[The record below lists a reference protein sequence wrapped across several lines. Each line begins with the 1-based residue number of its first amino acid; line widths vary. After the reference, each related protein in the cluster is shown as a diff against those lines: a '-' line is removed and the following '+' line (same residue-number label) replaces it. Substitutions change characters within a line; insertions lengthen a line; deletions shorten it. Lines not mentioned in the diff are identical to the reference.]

1 MKSKTLPVISTYLHR
16 LIHPK
21 PCHPPTTRWNYSSKF
36 CLTLLQAHV
45 HSIFIFHILKLRV
58 LISSCV
64 SLLQLTI
71 KLYKFTWPQIR
82 FYIPQVKM
90 EIPNITKVNPYI
102 HKNCKTRVT
111 ATSRK
116 NFSETRLKSWCQ
128 EDTSL
133 TTEIQFSCFWDW
145 KTGKEKKRCH
155 SLKGKNHSSP
165 LMIVRGQRKFKRPL
179 PIREIKG
186 NKGIP
191 WCFYHFLLLLHLAPE
206 RKKHY

>member
-102 HKNCKTRVT
+102 HTQLNLYIFL
-111 ATSRK
+111 SM
-116 NFSETRLKSWCQ
+116 SYW
-128 EDTSL
+128 
-133 TTEIQFSCFWDW
+133 
-145 KTGKEKKRCH
+145 
-155 SLKGKNHSSP
+155 
-165 LMIVRGQRKFKRPL
+165 
-179 PIREIKG
+179 KG
-186 NKGIP
+186 N
-191 WCFYHFLLLLHLAPE
+191 CCCYHLFCEFLPSIILLGLE
-206 RKKHY
+206 RWP